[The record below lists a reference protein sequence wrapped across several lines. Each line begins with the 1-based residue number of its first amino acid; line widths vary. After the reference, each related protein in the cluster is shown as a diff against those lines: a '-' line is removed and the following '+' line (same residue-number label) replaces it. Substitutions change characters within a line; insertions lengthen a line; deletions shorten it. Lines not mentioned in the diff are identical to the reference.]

1 MKKRKVFRNIFL
13 YYVIILIISVLF
25 IELYITRV
33 VRENYITNLKQSL
46 EIQAN
51 LLEQFIQFRS
61 PHKIDAFCKQLK
73 EKTGARI
80 TVIKPDGVVAG
91 DSDQNSAAMENHGTR
106 PEIQQAL
113 LRGTGWAIRH
123 SDTLNIDLLY
133 VVKRIDHAGGIE
145 GFIRLA
151 IPIADIQN
159 KINTLRFEILFAVI
173 LVLSATGIL
182 IIWQTNR
189 IRKLFIQ
196 ISAFSQ
202 SIAQGAFE
210 KKLFLRGEGEF
221 ESLAHDLNAMS
232 GELKKQMER
241 IVEET
246 DQLNVILKGIPDAL
260 AILNIQGII
269 QQANTVFGA
278 LFNTESVVGS
288 PLVEIIRSNELFSLI
303 DQVRRTLSAGM
314 AEIIIYRPEETYL
327 EVMVSPLFY
336 KEGELSGFVVI
347 FHDTTH
353 MKKLEQ
359 LRKDFVANVSHEI
372 KTPVTAIKGFTET
385 LLDGA
390 IDDREH
396 AVNFLNTIKSHSER
410 LNRLIEDLLTISRI
424 ELGVIKVDKSSVA
437 VLSIIN
443 AVIETLISNADMK
456 DLYLKTSFGD
466 ELMTID
472 ADRDRVLQILLNLV
486 DNAIKF
492 TESGGVELGF
502 SQEREVH
509 YFFVKDT
516 GVGIPKKYISRL
528 GERFFR
534 VDPSRSRDL
543 GGTGLGLAIVKHLV
557 KAHGWEMKIESKPGK
572 GTLVKI
578 IVS

>member
-13 YYVIILIISVLF
+13 YYVIILIISILF

-46 EIQAN
+46 EIQVT
-51 LLEQFIQFRS
+51 LLERFIQFRS
-61 PHKIDAFCKQLK
+61 PHKIDAFCKQMK
-73 EKTGARI
+73 EKIGARI
-80 TVIKPDGVVAG
+80 TVIKPDGIVLG
-91 DSDQNSAAMENHGTR
+91 DSDQNSDVMENHGTR

-113 LRGTGWAIRH
+113 LRGTGWVIRR

-133 VVKRIDHAGGIE
+133 VAKRIDNAGGIE

-173 LVLSATGIL
+173 LVLLATGIL

-189 IRKLFIQ
+189 IRKLFVQ

-202 SIAQGAFE
+202 SIARGAFE

-221 ESLAHDLNAMS
+221 ESLAYNLNAMS
-232 GELKKQMER
+232 GELKKQME
-241 IVEET
+241 IIAEET
-246 DQLNVILKGIPDAL
+246 DQLNVILKSIPDAL

-269 QQANTVFGA
+269 QQSNTVFGT
-278 LFNTESVVGS
+278 LFKTESAVGS

-303 DQVRRTLSAGM
+303 DQVRRTLSAGI
-314 AEIIIYRPEETYL
+314 AELIIYRPEETYL
-327 EVMVSPLFY
+327 EAMISPLFY

-424 ELGVIKVDKSSVA
+424 ELGVIKIEKTDTNIVSIVDY
-437 VLSIIN
+437 
-443 AVIETLISNADMK
+443 VIETLKNKADEK
-456 DLYLKTSFGD
+456 GLFLRKALKEEDAVIG
-466 ELMTID
+466 
-472 ADRDRVLQILLNLV
+472 ADRDGVIQILLNLV

-492 TESGGVELGF
+492 TQSGGVEIGY
-502 SQEREVH
+502 SQQKEVH
-509 YFFVKDT
+509 YLFVKDT
-516 GVGIPKKYISRL
+516 GIGIPQKYIPRL

-534 VDPSRSRDL
+534 IDPSRSRDL

-557 KAHGWEMKIESKPGK
+557 KAHGWEMKIVSDAGT
-572 GTLVKI
+572 GTLIKI
-578 IVS
+578 FIG

>member
-46 EIQAN
+46 EIQVT
-51 LLEQFIQFRS
+51 LLERFIQFRS

-73 EKTGARI
+73 EKIGARI
-80 TVIKPDGVVAG
+80 TVIKPDGVVIG
-91 DSDQNSAAMENHGTR
+91 DSDQNSDVMENHGTR

-133 VVKRIDHAGGIE
+133 VAKRIDNSEGIE
-145 GFIRLA
+145 GFVRLA
-151 IPIADIQN
+151 IPIADIQS
-159 KINTLRFEILFAVI
+159 KINALRFEILFAVI

-221 ESLAHDLNAMS
+221 ESLAHNLNAMS
-232 GELKKQMER
+232 DELKKQMER
-241 IVEET
+241 IAEET
-246 DQLNVILKGIPDAL
+246 DQLNVILKSIPDAL

-269 QQANTVFGA
+269 QQANTVFGT
-278 LFNTESVVGS
+278 LFNTESAAGS

-314 AEIIIYRPEETYL
+314 AELMIYRPEETYL
-327 EVMVSPLFY
+327 EVMISPLFY

-359 LRKDFVANVSHEI
+359 IRKDFVANVSHEI

-410 LNRLIEDLLTISRI
+410 LNRLVEDLLTISRI
-424 ELGVIKVDKSSVA
+424 ELGVIKIEKTDTKIISIVDY
-437 VLSIIN
+437 
-443 AVIETLISNADMK
+443 VIETLKNKADEK
-456 DLYLKTSFGD
+456 GLFLKKALKEEDAVIG
-466 ELMTID
+466 
-472 ADRDRVLQILLNLV
+472 ADRDGVIQILLNLV

-492 TESGGVELGF
+492 TQSGGVEIGY
-502 SQEREVH
+502 SRQKGAH
-509 YFFVKDT
+509 YLFVKDT
-516 GVGIPKKYISRL
+516 GIGIPPKYIPRL

-557 KAHGWEMKIESKPGK
+557 KAHGWEMKIVSDAGT
-572 GTLVKI
+572 GTLIKI
-578 IVS
+578 FVG

>member
-13 YYVIILIISVLF
+13 YYVIILIISILF

-46 EIQAN
+46 EIQVT
-51 LLEQFIQFRS
+51 LLERFIQFRS
-61 PHKIDAFCKQLK
+61 PHKIDAFCKQMK
-73 EKTGARI
+73 EKIGARI
-80 TVIKPDGVVAG
+80 TVIKPDGIVIG
-91 DSDQNSAAMENHGTR
+91 DSDQNSDVMENHGTR

-113 LRGTGWAIRH
+113 LRGTGWVIRR

-133 VVKRIDHAGGIE
+133 VAKRIDNAGGIE

-173 LVLSATGIL
+173 LVLLATGIL

-189 IRKLFIQ
+189 IRKLFVQ

-202 SIAQGAFE
+202 SIARGAFE

-221 ESLAHDLNAMS
+221 ESLAYNLNAMS
-232 GELKKQMER
+232 GELKKQME
-241 IVEET
+241 IIAEET
-246 DQLNVILKGIPDAL
+246 DQLNVILKSIPDAL

-269 QQANTVFGA
+269 QQSNTVFGT
-278 LFNTESVVGS
+278 LFKTESAVGS

-303 DQVRRTLSAGM
+303 DQVRRTLSAGI
-314 AEIIIYRPEETYL
+314 AELIIYRPEETYL
-327 EVMVSPLFY
+327 EAMISPLFY

-424 ELGVIKVDKSSVA
+424 ELGVIKIEKTDTNIVSIVDY
-437 VLSIIN
+437 
-443 AVIETLISNADMK
+443 VIETLKNKADEK
-456 DLYLKTSFGD
+456 GLFLRKALKEEDAVIG
-466 ELMTID
+466 
-472 ADRDRVLQILLNLV
+472 ADRDGVIQILLNLV

-492 TESGGVELGF
+492 TQSGGVEIGY
-502 SQEREVH
+502 SQQKEVH
-509 YFFVKDT
+509 YLFVKDT
-516 GVGIPKKYISRL
+516 GIGIPQKYIPRL

-534 VDPSRSRDL
+534 IDPSRSRDL

-557 KAHGWEMKIESKPGK
+557 KAHGWEMKIVSDAGT
-572 GTLVKI
+572 GTLIKI
-578 IVS
+578 FIG